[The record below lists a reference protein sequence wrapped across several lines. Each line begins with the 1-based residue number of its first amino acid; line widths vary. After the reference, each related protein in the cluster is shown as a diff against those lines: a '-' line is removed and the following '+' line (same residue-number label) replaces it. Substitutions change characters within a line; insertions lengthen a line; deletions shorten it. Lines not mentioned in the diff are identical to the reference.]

1 MLISQYKGN
10 RGRSLIYER
19 NFNSRYMEKFLLFIV
34 FWVLYLV
41 VFRLW
46 VIYILKAA
54 INSSFIMLFLSIIKK
69 RIKKKYY

>member
-1 MLISQYKGN
+1 
-10 RGRSLIYER
+10 
-19 NFNSRYMEKFLLFIV
+19 MEKFLLFIV

-46 VIYILKAA
+46 VTNILKAA